1 MTPPVPRHVR
11 FPVFLQLVKSNSPL
25 RRDPTGVIGF
35 RCRTRGHLLASEGS
49 TPQPTSSPA
58 AKCCRGLASS
68 CPPTKSRRS
77 PRTQPRSHFRALLL
91 QPRVFPE
98 THSCHPQAGGRSI
111 WNSRAGAAWPPPGR
125 ALPPVSSKRGGG
137 RSRSVE
143 LQPAPASS
151 SSDSCAAGAPGA
163 GEPGPRAGPGRSGS
177 SSEEAAEEE
186 REAADVL

>member
-1 MTPPVPRHVR
+1 MREAPPC
-11 FPVFLQLVKSNSPL
+11 PV
-25 RRDPTGVIGF
+25 
-35 RCRTRGHLLASEGS
+35 LASRKVLPRPRLFLS
-49 TPQPTSSPA
+49 THEESAET
-58 AKCCRGLASS
+58 
-68 CPPTKSRRS
+68 
-77 PRTQPRSHFRALLL
+77 RTQPRLHFSALLL

-151 SSDSCAAGAPGA
+151 SSDSCAVGAPGA
-163 GEPGPRAGPGRSGS
+163 GEPGPRAGPRRSGS